1 MAKAAPPKMRG
12 PVHPPRP
19 VQERIND
26 KFREALL
33 RVNHRSS
40 ALLLW
45 ERLSDEERR
54 GLLAAAHAAGARPSR
69 GGDEEAAAEHPLWAC
84 FRHFRGTVAMWMH
97 LRQVSQRKAVIQLAR
112 ELGVMSDV
120 DCRWLDR
127 QTATTDPAA
136 RAPTRPVTHP
146 DCDEEGLDEQIDR
159 ARLEKDLVL
168 VQGNGVRQ
176 IYWEGELVPAA
187 WDRCPLLWELLSQL
201 VQRAKTRREV
211 SWDLLSN
218 GRNEKS
224 IVQLRWRLK
233 RVIPPG
239 LNKAIR
245 PGSGAGRYRLDLD
258 PGRIALFELTGDDW
272 LAGPVNI

>member
-1 MAKAAPPKMRG
+1 MEEAAPRRTRG
-12 PVHPPRP
+12 PVRPPRP
-19 VQERIND
+19 VQERTDD

-33 RVNHRSS
+33 RVNHRAS

-54 GLLAAAHAAGARPSR
+54 GLLAAVHATVARPSR
-69 GGDEEAAAEHPLWAC
+69 GRDEEAAAEHPLWPC

-97 LRQVSQRKAVIQLAR
+97 LRNVSWRKAVVQLAR

-127 QTATTDPAA
+127 QTSTTDPAA
-136 RAPTRPVTHP
+136 RAPTHPVTHP
-146 DCDEEGLDEQIDR
+146 GCDEEGLDEQIDR
-159 ARLEKDLVL
+159 ARLEKDLVI

-176 IYWEGELVPAA
+176 VYWERELVPVA
-187 WDRCPLLWELLSQL
+187 WERCPLLWELLWEL
-201 VQRAKTRREV
+201 VQRAKVRQEV
-211 SWDLLSN
+211 SWDVLS
-218 GRNEKS
+218 GRKVKS

-239 LNKAIR
+239 LNEAIR
-245 PGSGAGRYRLDLD
+245 RGSGAGRYRLDLD
-258 PGRIALFELTGDDW
+258 SGRVALFELTGDDW
-272 LAGPVNI
+272 LAGPVNV